1 MLRRS
6 PRLLARLGRRD
17 GHEERIARVFSGRMG
32 FAGAT
37 AICPRPLVVLAFTNR
52 AGSNHLAECLCQTGR
67 LAGFEEVLN
76 HDTVAH
82 LAAQWH
88 CRSLPDYIARH
99 VARQTPQGGR
109 WWGVKA
115 SAEQLAMLVR
125 ARIPAMFPALRVVHI
140 WRRDILAQA
149 VSLDIAWQSGRWT
162 SLQQATTGRAPVL
175 DIARIER
182 TIEAIETS
190 NAAILSLAAALDLP
204 LVSVC
209 HEDLLARPR
218 AVITAL
224 GRDIG
229 LDLSD
234 WQPQPTRLSPQ
245 ADATNARFIA
255 EFRRR
260 ATAALGQ
267 W

>member
-1 MLRRS
+1 
-6 PRLLARLGRRD
+6 
-17 GHEERIARVFSGRMG
+17 
-32 FAGAT
+32 
-37 AICPRPLVVLAFTNR
+37 VVLAFTNR
-52 AGSNHLAECLCQTGR
+52 AGSNHLAEYLCQTGR

-82 LAAQWH
+82 LAEQWH

-99 VARQTPQGGR
+99 VARQTPRGGR

-115 SAEQLAMLVR
+115 SAEQLAMLAR

-162 SLQQATTGRAPVL
+162 SLQQATTGREPVL
-175 DIARIER
+175 DIGRIER
-182 TIEAIETS
+182 TIEAIQTS

-209 HEDLLARPR
+209 HEDLLARPQ
-218 AVITAL
+218 AVIAEL
-224 GRDIG
+224 GRGIG
-229 LDLSD
+229 LDLSG

>member
-1 MLRRS
+1 MLMRS
-6 PRLLARLGRRD
+6 PRLLAQLGRRD
-17 GHEERIARVFSGRMG
+17 GHEERIARVFSGRMA
-32 FAGAT
+32 FAGGA
-37 AICPRPLVVLAFTNR
+37 AVCPKPLVVLAFTNR
-52 AGSNHLAECLCQTGR
+52 AGSNHLAECLCQTGQ

-88 CRSLPDYIARH
+88 CRSLPDYIARV

-115 SAEQLAMLVR
+115 SAEQLRMLVR
-125 ARIPAMFPALRVVHI
+125 ANIPAMFPGFRVIHI

-149 VSLDIAWQSGRWT
+149 VSLDIAWQTGRWT
-162 SLQQATTGRAPVL
+162 SLQPPAKGREPVL

-182 TIEAIETS
+182 TIVAIQAS
-190 NAAILSLAAALDLP
+190 NAAIQSMAAALDLP
-204 LVSVC
+204 LTAVC
-209 HEDLLARPR
+209 HEDLLARPQ
-218 AVITAL
+218 AVITTL
-224 GRDIG
+224 GHDIG
-229 LDLSD
+229 VDLSG

-255 EFRRR
+255 DFSRR
-260 ATAALGQ
+260 AARALGR